1 MSTSRA
7 WYVGLGATI
16 VILAMPHISTMQSPL
31 ASGAAR
37 VDPAVDAY
45 TTFIQGKKL
54 TVPVDRTFVVAAL
67 DRLVSAVEG
76 LALARDASTEGIL
89 KAAHRLRRDIRR
101 LARANA
107 DTPPVM
113 KAKTD
118 VFTEIAKLMVTVD
131 QTVNPKPAAERSVL
145 DALSRSADGLDFD
158 YPLRWQPNNIEQFL
172 QLAAEGLQRIAGS

>member
-1 MSTSRA
+1 MSTCRP
-7 WYVGLGATI
+7 WYAGLLSTI

-31 ASGAAR
+31 PSSAAR

-45 TTFIQGKKL
+45 ATIIQGKKL
-54 TVPVDRTFVVAAL
+54 TVPVDRAFVVAAL

-76 LALARDASTEGIL
+76 LALARDASTDGIL
-89 KAAHRLRRDIRR
+89 NTAHGLRRDIRR

-118 VFTEIAKLMVTVD
+118 AIS
-131 QTVNPKPAAERSVL
+131 N
-145 DALSRSADGLDFD
+145 
-158 YPLRWQPNNIEQFL
+158 
-172 QLAAEGLQRIAGS
+172 